1 MARLPGLFA
10 ACATLVG
17 AILYLLPACS
27 PRPDGGIA
35 RAMFAPC
42 PAAPNCVSSDA
53 RDPRHAIAPFVL
65 ESAAEDSWP
74 RIRAGILALP
84 RTTLVV
90 DDTTYLH
97 AECRSLLGFTDDLEI
112 QLRPDENLL
121 AVRSASRIGYYDFGV
136 NRRRIETLRRLL
148 QKRGL
153 IQ

>member
-1 MARLPGLFA
+1 
-10 ACATLVG
+10 
-17 AILYLLPACS
+17 
-27 PRPDGGIA
+27 
-35 RAMFAPC
+35 MFAPC

-53 RDPRHAIAPFVL
+53 QDPRHAIAPFIL
-65 ESAAEDSWP
+65 KSAAKDSWP
-74 RIRAGILALP
+74 RIRAEILALP

-90 DDTTYLH
+90 DDPTYLH
-97 AECRSLLGFTDDLEI
+97 VECRSLLGFTDDLEI

-153 IQ
+153 IR